1 MKIKFTVFALLLLLF
16 IISIPISAQY
26 LEVALVSDI
35 GGFGDN
41 SYNDQIRK
49 SLLEIKSELNLE
61 VEVKESKLMTEYAA
75 NINQFAERN
84 FDLIWGIGFTMEQA
98 IKESAQ
104 MYPELNFV
112 IFDGTVEEENVMS
125 INFIKEEA
133 AFLAGVIAALETEN
147 DVVAFIGGKENSE
160 MQHYQAGFMT
170 GVKAVNTEVDVLN
183 RYIGSFNDFSTAQA
197 VAEEV
202 YNNRADIIFYS
213 AGASSRGI
221 IYEAIDKNIKLIS
234 LDPTDTEL
242 APENILTTILKNTDY
257 LVRNTVE
264 NFYNDN
270 YVNEIKEYG
279 IADNAFILDKNQA
292 EDMMSEEVINKV
304 EEYKQQVISSEI
316 DVPAGS

>member
-1 MKIKFTVFALLLLLF
+1 MKIKFTLFTLLLLVF
-16 IISIPISAQY
+16 IMSIPLSAQY
-26 LEVALVSDI
+26 MEVALVSDI

-41 SYNDQIRK
+41 SYNDQIKK
-49 SLLEIKSELNLE
+49 SFLKIESELNLE
-61 VEVKESKLMTEYAA
+61 FEVKESKLMTEYAA

-112 IFDGTVEEENVMS
+112 IFDGTVEEENVLS

-133 AFLAGVIAALETEN
+133 AFLAGVIAALESEN

-170 GVKAVNTEVDVLN
+170 GVKAVNAEVEVLN

-197 VAEEV
+197 VTEEV

-221 IYEAIDKNIKLIS
+221 IYKAIEKNINLIS

-257 LVRNTVE
+257 LVRSTVE
-264 NFYNDN
+264 NYYNDN

-279 IADNAFILDKNQA
+279 IADNAFVLDKKQA

-316 DVPAGS
+316 VFPAVP